1 MSSFV
6 ARQNAANGSKSL
18 EAKVPRTGERFTK
31 RVRAMMDM
39 FAGPDRNKNI
49 MIAVAVVAVAVIA
62 ILYVAG
68 RLPGIS

>member
-1 MSSFV
+1 
-6 ARQNAANGSKSL
+6 
-18 EAKVPRTGERFTK
+18 
-31 RVRAMMDM
+31 MMDM